1 MKNGKH
7 KANSF
12 DSFNSW
18 SKITTPLTPRQA
30 RLILK
35 TSVSGV
41 SGVSS
46 VPHPYSLPFREGPG
60 VGFSPRERLT
70 STKHT
75 AWGGDDEGE
84 GKQCARGG

>member
-18 SKITTPLTPRQA
+18 SKKQTYP
-30 RLILK
+30 
-35 TSVSGV
+35 
-41 SGVSS
+41 
-46 VPHPYSLPFREGPG
+46 LPFREGPG
-60 VGFSPRERLT
+60 VGFSPSPSEHRERLT

-84 GKQCARGG
+84 GEQCARGG